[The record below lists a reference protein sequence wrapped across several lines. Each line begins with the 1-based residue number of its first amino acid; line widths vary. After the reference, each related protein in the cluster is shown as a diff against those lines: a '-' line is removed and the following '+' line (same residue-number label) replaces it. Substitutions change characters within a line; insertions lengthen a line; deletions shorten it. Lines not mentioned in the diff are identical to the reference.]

1 MTLDNGSLTDHKTA
15 FTAEDVLVPKPLL
28 LLLLPLLVVI
38 VVVVVLEPLY
48 ACNASN

>member
-15 FTAEDVLVPKPLL
+15 FTAEDVFVPKPL